1 MAFKLVI
8 LAALC
13 VYVQAQSSSTT
24 LTPTMAQKVNAVA
37 TKCKT
42 ELNSPPEAVALLG
55 ARSLPTDEKQ
65 RCFLECVYKNLGIVK
80 DNKFSP
86 EGSKALAA
94 QRFKGDE
101 LTKANKL
108 VETCAKEVVVAAG
121 NTEKC
126 ALGKSVRSCFVKNG
140 EKIPN
145 FFRKA

>member
-1 MAFKLVI
+1 MAFKLVV

-24 LTPTMAQKVNAVA
+24 LAPTMAQKVNAVA

-55 ARSLPTDEKQ
+55 AKSLPTDEKQ
-65 RCFLECVYKNLGIVK
+65 RCFLECVYKNLGIIK
-80 DNKFSP
+80 DNN
-86 EGSKALAA
+86 KALAA

-108 VETCAKEVVVAAG
+108 VETCAKEAVVAAG

-140 EKIPN
+140 EKID
-145 FFRKA
+145 FFPKA

>member
-1 MAFKLVI
+1 MAFKLVV

-24 LTPTMAQKVNAVA
+24 LTPTMAQKVKAVA

-55 ARSLPTDEKQ
+55 AKSLPTDEKQ
-65 RCFLECVYKNLGIVK
+65 RCFLECVYKNLGIIK
-80 DNKFSP
+80 DNN
-86 EGSKALAA
+86 KALAA

-108 VETCAKEVVVAAG
+108 VETCAKEAVVAAG

>member
-1 MAFKLVI
+1 MAFKLVV

-24 LTPTMAQKVNAVA
+24 LAPTMAQKVNAVA

-55 ARSLPTDEKQ
+55 AKSLPTDEKQ
-65 RCFLECVYKNLGIVK
+65 
-80 DNKFSP
+80 
-86 EGSKALAA
+86 SKALAA

-108 VETCAKEVVVAAG
+108 VETCAKEAVVAAG

-140 EKIPN
+140 EKID
-145 FFRKA
+145 FFPKA